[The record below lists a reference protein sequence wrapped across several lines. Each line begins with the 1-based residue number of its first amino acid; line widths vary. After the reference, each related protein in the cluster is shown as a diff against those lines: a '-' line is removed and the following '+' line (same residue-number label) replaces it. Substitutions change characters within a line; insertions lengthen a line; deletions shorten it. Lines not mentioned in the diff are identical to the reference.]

1 MITNLAYWYFPN
13 IFSSEDLL
21 QIHDLFS
28 KITVDAEDEAA
39 IGVTKIANVKMAQ
52 WIHFKKS
59 FEPLEQAFLRIN
71 QEQFGYNIWPQYD
84 ANYIRLNEYSSQ
96 HKGEYGWH
104 CDGSNSSTY
113 DIKFTMLVNASREPY
128 EGGKFFIFGNGGER
142 EVGELA
148 EPGNVVILKSSIP
161 HRVTPVTKGK
171 RHSITLFYSGP
182 KFQ

>member
-1 MITNLAYWYFPN
+1 MVNLDERYHDYLMN
-13 IFSSEDLL
+13 GKLIRMDGVSEKL
-21 QIHDLFS
+21 
-28 KITVDAEDEAA
+28 
-39 IGVTKIANVKMAQ
+39 IG
-52 WIHFKKS
+52 
-59 FEPLEQAFLRIN
+59 
-71 QEQFGYNIWPQYD
+71 
-84 ANYIRLNEYSSQ
+84 
-96 HKGEYGWH
+96 YGWH
-104 CDGSNSSTY
+104 CDGSNSEKY
-113 DIKFTMLVNASREPY
+113 DIKFTMLGNASLEPY